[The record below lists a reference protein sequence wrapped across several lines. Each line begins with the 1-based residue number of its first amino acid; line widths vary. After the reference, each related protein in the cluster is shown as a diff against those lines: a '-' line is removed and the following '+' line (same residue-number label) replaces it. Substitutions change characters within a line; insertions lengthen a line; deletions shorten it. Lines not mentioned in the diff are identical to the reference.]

1 MIVPKFII
9 FFKNYFLERVK
20 LTNEQADERTSG
32 RTDERMDGGKATSA
46 IALSLRRFVISS
58 LCRFVVWVLWVLKGS
73 KGFYG
78 AILAGRALNS
88 KSPTPSNS
96 QDTLRDYLYNKRTNR
111 RADEQTSG
119 RTDER
124 MDGGGGKATS
134 AIVLSLCRLGSVGS
148 KGFYGA
154 ILAGRALNSKS
165 PTPSNSLNPLN
176 PLAPSDSLTPLTPS
190 KDNKQKSARPK
201 PSAFDI
207 SIYQFFS

>member
-1 MIVPKFII
+1 MG
-9 FFKNYFLERVK
+9 
-20 LTNEQADERTSG
+20 G
-32 RTDERMDGGKATSA
+32 RTDKRMGGGKATSA
-46 IALSLRRFVISS
+46 IALSFRRFVISS

-96 QDTLRDYLYNKRTNR
+96 QDTLRDYLYNKRTNG
-111 RADEQTSG
+111 RADERTSG
-119 RTDER
+119 W
-124 MDGGGGKATS
+124 MGVKQPA
-134 AIVLSLCRLGSVGS
+134 LSLCRFVVSSFSSFCRFVALSFCRLGSVGS

-176 PLAPSDSLTPLTPS
+176 SL
-190 KDNKQKSARPK
+190 KDNKQKKAAPRRMLLCYLLLANRSN
-201 PSAFDI
+201 
-207 SIYQFFS
+207 